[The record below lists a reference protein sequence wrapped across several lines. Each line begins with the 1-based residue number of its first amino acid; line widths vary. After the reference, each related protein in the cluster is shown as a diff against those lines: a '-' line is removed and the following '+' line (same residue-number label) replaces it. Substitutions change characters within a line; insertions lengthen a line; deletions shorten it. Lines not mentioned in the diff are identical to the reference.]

1 MLLFFER
8 GICVSIED
16 LKEES
21 RKIFA
26 FAGVGLV
33 ATFVHLFVAWLVFF
47 VNPSTVPLIA
57 NLIAFLFAFQISFFG
72 HRNIT
77 FRSTAGVKKFIFV
90 ALLNFALN
98 NGALIAIINIMNV
111 SGFLS
116 ILIST
121 FLTPGITY
129 ILSRVWAF
137 K

>member
-1 MLLFFER
+1 ML
-8 GICVSIED
+8 IKD
-16 LKEES
+16 LREEF

-33 ATFVHLFVAWLVFF
+33 ATAVHLFVAWVVFF
-47 VNPSTVPLIA
+47 LNPSTDPLIA
-57 NLIAFLFAFQISFFG
+57 NLIAFIFAFQISFFG
-72 HRNIT
+72 HKNIT
-77 FRSTAGVKKFIFV
+77 FRSAAGVKKFIFV

-116 ILIST
+116 VLMST